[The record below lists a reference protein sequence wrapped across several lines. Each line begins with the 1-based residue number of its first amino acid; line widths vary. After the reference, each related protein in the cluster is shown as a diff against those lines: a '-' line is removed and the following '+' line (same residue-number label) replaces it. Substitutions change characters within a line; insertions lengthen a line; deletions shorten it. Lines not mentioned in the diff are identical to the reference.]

1 MNATINASKR
11 RRALL
16 KSLAA
21 AGLLQGAGLSGLI
34 GRALANG
41 NDPIAA
47 GMRTIK
53 GTVSVN
59 GQAARIGMLIKTGDS
74 VVTSRDSEAV
84 YVIGQDAFLQR
95 DNSSVIFGDAA
106 SGFFRI
112 VTGKLLSV
120 FGKGQKKLHVPTA
133 TIGIR
138 GTGCYIEA
146 AAERTYFCLCYGE
159 AEIIPSAAPEQREV
173 VTTTHHDH
181 PLTITAKAAKG
192 SIMVAAPVINHT
204 DAELTLLENLVG
216 RQTPF
221 YGKGYKY

>member
-1 MNATINASKR
+1 MNTNSR
-11 RRALL
+11 RRILL
-16 KSLAA
+16 KALFA
-21 AGLLQGAGLSGLI
+21 AGLLEGVGLSGLI

-41 NDPIAA
+41 NDPVAA
-47 GMRTIK
+47 GLRNFRGAVTI
-53 GTVSVN
+53 N
-59 GQAARIGMLIKTGDS
+59 GQTARVGMLIKAGDT
-74 VVTSRDSEAV
+74 VVTGHDSEAIF
-84 YVIGQDAFLQR
+84 VIGQDAFLQR

-120 FGKGQKKLHVPTA
+120 FGKGPKKLIVSTA

-146 AAERTYFCLCYGE
+146 SPEQTYFCLCYGE
-159 AEIIPSAAPEQREV
+159 AEIIPVAAPEQREV
-173 VTTTHHDH
+173 IATTHHDH
-181 PLTITAKAAKG
+181 PLTISHDAAKG
-192 SIMVAAPVINHT
+192 SIMTAAPVINHT